1 MLLAMFFHAAMNA
14 TTDLW
19 KVLPEYSGGETSMSA
34 AEAAAATV
42 RLNLMIA
49 IVLWIAAA
57 AVVLIYGPHNLSRHP
72 REVMSA
78 PSAESGEPKTPRVR

>member
-1 MLLAMFFHAAMNA
+1 MFFHAAMNA

-34 AEAAAATV
+34 AEAAA
-42 RLNLMIA
+42 
-49 IVLWIAAA
+49 
-57 AVVLIYGPHNLSRHP
+57 VVLIYGPHNLSRHP
-72 REVMSA
+72 REVLSA